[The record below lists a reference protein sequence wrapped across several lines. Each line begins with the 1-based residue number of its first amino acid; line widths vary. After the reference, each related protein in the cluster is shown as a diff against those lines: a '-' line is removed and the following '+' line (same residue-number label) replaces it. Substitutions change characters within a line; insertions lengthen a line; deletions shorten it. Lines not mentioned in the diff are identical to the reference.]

1 MRHGK
6 YFKLVH
12 LSCSDMGWDGEFFM
26 FIEKKA
32 EREKE
37 RDKKRGRGEAGKDRG
52 KAE

>member
-12 LSCSDMGWDGEFFM
+12 LSCSDRGRDREFFM

-32 EREKE
+32 EKEKE
-37 RDKKRGRGEAGKDRG
+37 REKRGEEVKGRG